1 MAALTIYKGIA
12 SIPLD
17 HASTTN
23 FYSLFYLL
31 GSESLE

>member
-17 HASTTN
+17 HASTN